1 MNVQS
6 IVLLMAVMA
15 VGSMGAASQAFADHH
30 GGDAMGTQHGDAP
43 VPLAIESNGVNFDHN
58 STIEITGQVGN
69 IRDGTPIT
77 LIVTGSTGVVTIEQ
91 LTPSSDGSFS
101 FSINTASPLMKYDG
115 EYKIKAT
122 YGDAGINDV
131 IVVTLEGGLV
141 KQAPSHSGHEEEH
154 HHEAADFTKELDY
167 NISGGMVE
175 SITATGDDSLLV
187 SIHMAEDDGE
197 LTITLSE
204 DIITPFNDG
213 SFFVLVN
220 GEESDDAHQM
230 GNQLMIPFD
239 STTTDIEIVGTHV
252 VPEFGTIAMIVLA
265 VAIVSII
272 AVSAKSRL
280 SIMPRI

>member
-30 GGDAMGTQHGDAP
+30 GGDAMGMQHGDTP
-43 VPLAIESNGVNFDHN
+43 IPLAIESNGVNFDHN

-69 IRDGTPIT
+69 IRDGTPVT
-77 LIVTGSTGVVTIEQ
+77 VIVTGSTGVVTIEQ
-91 LTPSSDGSFS
+91 ITPSSDGSFS
-101 FSINTASPLMKYDG
+101 LSVNTASPLMKYDG

-141 KQAPSHSGHEEEH
+141 KQAPSHSGHEE
-154 HHEAADFTKELDY
+154 HHEAADLTKQLNY

-175 SITATGDDSLLV
+175 SITATNDDSLLV
-187 SIHMAEDDGE
+187 SIHMAEDNGE

-239 STTTDIEIVGTHV
+239 STTTEIEIIGTHV

>member
-15 VGSMGAASQAFADHH
+15 VGSMGAASQAFA
-30 GGDAMGTQHGDAP
+30 ADAP
-43 VPLAIESNGVNFDHN
+43 VPLQIESNGVNFDHN

-69 IRDGTPIT
+69 MRDGTPVT
-77 LIVTGSTGVVTIEQ
+77 VIVTGATGVVTIEQ
-91 LTPSSDGSFS
+91 ITPSADGSFS
-101 FSINTASPLMKYDG
+101 LDINTASPLMKYDG

-131 IVVTLEGGLV
+131 IVVTLEGGLER
-141 KQAPSHSGHEEEH
+141 QAPSHSGHEE
-154 HHEAADFTKELDY
+154 HHEAADVTKQLDF

-230 GNQLMIPFD
+230 GNKLMVPFD
-239 STTTDIEIVGTHV
+239 ATTTDIEIVGTHV

>member
-6 IVLLMAVMA
+6 IVLLMAIMA

-30 GGDAMGTQHGDAP
+30 GGDAMGTQSGDPP

-69 IRDGTPIT
+69 IRDGTPVT
-77 LIVTGSTGVVTIEQ
+77 VIVTGSTGVVTIEQ

-101 FSINTASPLMKYDG
+101 LSVNTASPLVKYDG

-141 KQAPSHSGHEEEH
+141 KQAPSHSGHEEG
-154 HHEAADFTKELDY
+154 HHEAADFTKQLNYD
-167 NISGGMVE
+167 ISGGMVE

-230 GNQLMIPFD
+230 GNKLMIPFD

>member
-6 IVLLMAVMA
+6 IVLLMAVLS
-15 VGSMGAASQAFADHH
+15 VGSMGIASQAFADHH
-30 GGDAMGTQHGDAP
+30 GEGQGIPIQISTDSDTY
-43 VPLAIESNGVNFDHN
+43 DHD
-58 STIEITGQVGN
+58 STISITGQVSTV
-69 IRDGTPIT
+69 RDGAAIA
-77 LIVTGSTGVVTIEQ
+77 IVVSGPMGIVSVDQV
-91 LTPSSDGSFS
+91 TPSADGSFS
-101 FSINTASPLMKYDG
+101 SSVGTGSNLMKYDG

-230 GNQLMIPFD
+230 GNKLMIPFD
-239 STTTDIEIVGTHV
+239 ATTTDIEIVGTHV

>member
-30 GGDAMGTQHGDAP
+30 GGDAMGTQTGDAP
-43 VPLAIESNGVNFDHN
+43 VPLQIESNGVNFDHN

-69 IRDGTPIT
+69 IRDGTPVT
-77 LIVTGSTGVVTIEQ
+77 VIVTGATGVVTIEQ

-101 FSINTASPLMKYDG
+101 LSVNTASPLMKYDG

-141 KQAPSHSGHEEEH
+141 KQAPSHSGHEEG
-154 HHEAADFTKELDY
+154 HHEAADLTKQLDY

-230 GNQLMIPFD
+230 GNKLMIPFD
-239 STTTDIEIVGTHV
+239 ATTTDIEIVGTHV

>member
-15 VGSMGAASQAFADHH
+15 VGSMGAASQAFA
-30 GGDAMGTQHGDAP
+30 GT
-43 VPLAIESNGVNFDHN
+43 VPLDIEVDGDTFDHA
-58 STIEITGQVGN
+58 STIIVDGQIGD
-69 IRDGTPIT
+69 IRVGTPVT
-77 LIVTGSTGVVTIEQ
+77 LIVSGQTGVVTIEQ
-91 LTPSSDGSFS
+91 ITPSSDGSFS

-131 IVVTLEGGLV
+131 VYVTLEGGAV
-141 KQAPSHSGHEEEH
+141 REASTSTHDEVHHEE
-154 HHEAADFTKELDY
+154 EAADFTNELDY
-167 NISGGMVE
+167 YISGASVE
-175 SITATGDDSLLV
+175 SITSTHDDSLLIT
-187 SIHMAEDDGE
+187 IHDAEDGSE
-197 LTITLSE
+197 LTITLPD

-220 GEESDDAHQM
+220 GEESDDATQD
-230 GNQLMIPFD
+230 GNEVTIPLNAD
-239 STTTDIEIVGTHV
+239 TTDIEIVGTHV

>member
-15 VGSMGAASQAFADHH
+15 VGSMGAASQAFAA
-30 GGDAMGTQHGDAP
+30 DAMGTQTGDTP
-43 VPLAIESNGVNFDHN
+43 VPLQIESNGVNFDHN

-69 IRDGTPIT
+69 IRDGTPVT
-77 LIVTGSTGVVTIEQ
+77 VIVTGSTGVVTIEQ

-101 FSINTASPLMKYDG
+101 LSVNTASPLMKYDG

-141 KQAPSHSGHEEEH
+141 KQAPSHSGHEEG
-154 HHEAADFTKELDY
+154 HHEAADLTKQLDY

-220 GEESDDAHQM
+220 GEESDDTYQM

>member
-15 VGSMGAASQAFADHH
+15 VGSMGAASQAFAA
-30 GGDAMGTQHGDAP
+30 DAMGTQTGDAP
-43 VPLAIESNGVNFDHN
+43 VPLTIESNGVNFDHN

-69 IRDGTPIT
+69 IRDGTPVT
-77 LIVTGSTGVVTIEQ
+77 VIVTGATGVVTIEQ

-101 FSINTASPLMKYDG
+101 LSVNTASPLMKYDG

-141 KQAPSHSGHEEEH
+141 KQAPSHSGHEEG
-154 HHEAADFTKELDY
+154 HHEAADFTKQLDY

-175 SITATGDDSLLV
+175 SITATGDDSLLI
-187 SIHMAEDDGE
+187 SIHMADDNGE

-220 GEESDDAHQM
+220 GEESDDAYQM

>member
-30 GGDAMGTQHGDAP
+30 GGDAMGMQHGDAP
-43 VPLAIESNGVNFDHN
+43 VPLQIESNGVNFDHN

-69 IRDGTPIT
+69 IRDGTPVT
-77 LIVTGSTGVVTIEQ
+77 VIVTGATGVVTIEQ

-101 FSINTASPLMKYDG
+101 LSVNTASPLMKYDG

-122 YGDAGINDV
+122 YGDKGINDV

-141 KQAPSHSGHEEEH
+141 KQAPSHSGHEE
-154 HHEAADFTKELDY
+154 HHEAADLTKQLDY

-175 SITATGDDSLLV
+175 SITATNDDSLLV

-230 GNQLMIPFD
+230 GDQLMIPFD

>member
-15 VGSMGAASQAFADHH
+15 VGSMGAASQAFAA
-30 GGDAMGTQHGDAP
+30 DAMGTQTGDAP
-43 VPLAIESNGVNFDHN
+43 VPLQIESNGVNFDHN

-69 IRDGTPIT
+69 IRDGTPVT
-77 LIVTGSTGVVTIEQ
+77 VIVTGATGVVTIEQ

-101 FSINTASPLMKYDG
+101 LSVNTASPLMKYDG

-141 KQAPSHSGHEEEH
+141 KQAPSHSGHEEG
-154 HHEAADFTKELDY
+154 HHEAADLTKQLDY

-187 SIHMAEDDGE
+187 SIHMADDNGE

-230 GNQLMIPFD
+230 GNKLIIPFD
-239 STTTDIEIVGTHV
+239 ATTTDIEIVGTHV

>member
-6 IVLLMAVMA
+6 IVLLMAIMA

-30 GGDAMGTQHGDAP
+30 GGDAMGMQHGDAP
-43 VPLAIESNGVNFDHN
+43 VPLQIESNGVNFDHN

-69 IRDGTPIT
+69 MRDGTPVT
-77 LIVTGSTGVVTIEQ
+77 VIVTGSTGVVTIEQ
-91 LTPSSDGSFS
+91 ITPSSDGSFS
-101 FSINTASPLMKYDG
+101 LSVNTASPLMKYDG

-154 HHEAADFTKELDY
+154 HEAADLTKQLDY

-175 SITATGDDSLLV
+175 SITATNDDSLLI
-187 SIHMAEDDGE
+187 SIHMADDDGE

>member
-15 VGSMGAASQAFADHH
+15 VGSMGAASQAFAD
-30 GGDAMGTQHGDAP
+30 
-43 VPLAIESNGVNFDHN
+43 VPLDIEVNGDTFDHA
-58 STIEITGQVGN
+58 STIIVDGQIGDL
-69 IRDGTPIT
+69 RTGTPVT
-77 LIVTGSTGVVTIEQ
+77 VIVTGSTGVVTIEQ
-91 LTPSSDGSFS
+91 ITPSSDGSFS
-101 FSINTASPLMKYDG
+101 VSINTASPLMKYDG

-131 IVVTLEGGLV
+131 VYVTLEGGAV
-141 KQAPSHSGHEEEH
+141 REATVATHTDDHSGHE
-154 HHEAADFTKELDY
+154 AADLTNELNY
-167 NISGGMVE
+167 NISGGNVE
-175 SITATGDDSLLV
+175 SITSTNDDSLLIR
-187 SIHMAEDDGE
+187 IHDAEDGSE
-197 LTITLSE
+197 LTITLPD

-213 SFFVLVN
+213 TFFVLVN
-220 GEESDDAHQM
+220 GEESDDAEQN
-230 GNQLMIPFD
+230 GNRVTIPFD
-239 STTTDIEIVGTHV
+239 ADATDIEIVGTHV

>member
-1 MNVQS
+1 
-6 IVLLMAVMA
+6 
-15 VGSMGAASQAFADHH
+15 MGAASQAFAAN
-30 GGDAMGTQHGDAP
+30 DAMGMQHGDSAI
-43 VPLAIESNGVNFDHN
+43 PLQIESNGVNFDHN
-58 STIEITGQVGN
+58 STIEITGHVGN
-69 IRDGTPIT
+69 IRDGTPVT
-77 LIVTGSTGVVTIEQ
+77 VIVTGATGVVTIEQ
-91 LTPSSDGSFS
+91 ITPSSDGSFS
-101 FSINTASPLMKYDG
+101 LSVNTASPLMKYDG

-141 KQAPSHSGHEEEH
+141 KQAPSHSGHEEG
-154 HHEAADFTKELDY
+154 HHEAADFTKQLDY

-230 GNQLMIPFD
+230 GNKLMIPFD
-239 STTTDIEIVGTHV
+239 ATTTDIEIVGTHV

>member
-15 VGSMGAASQAFADHH
+15 VGSMGAASQAFA
-30 GGDAMGTQHGDAP
+30 ADAP
-43 VPLAIESNGVNFDHN
+43 VPLQIESNGVNFDRN
-58 STIEITGQVGN
+58 STIEINGQVGN
-69 IRDGTPIT
+69 MRDGTPVT
-77 LIVTGSTGVVTIEQ
+77 VIVTGATGVVTIEQ
-91 LTPSSDGSFS
+91 ITPSADGSFS
-101 FSINTASPLMKYDG
+101 LSVNTASPLMKYDG

-154 HHEAADFTKELDY
+154 HHEAADFTKDLNF

-230 GNQLMIPFD
+230 GNKLMIPFD
-239 STTTDIEIVGTHV
+239 ATTTDIEIVGTHV

>member
-6 IVLLMAVMA
+6 IVLLMAIMA

-30 GGDAMGTQHGDAP
+30 SGDAMGTQHGDAP
-43 VPLAIESNGVNFDHN
+43 VPLSIESNGVNFDHN
-58 STIEITGQVGN
+58 STIEINGQVGN
-69 IRDGTPIT
+69 MRSGTPIT

-91 LTPSSDGSFS
+91 LTPSSDGSFA

-141 KQAPSHSGHEEEH
+141 KQAPSHSDDEE
-154 HHEAADFTKELDY
+154 HHEAADFTKQLNY

-175 SITATGDDSLLV
+175 SITATNDDSLLV

-213 SFFVLVN
+213 TFFVLVN
-220 GEESDDAHQM
+220 GEESDDAYQM
-230 GNQLMIPFD
+230 GNKLMIPFD

>member
-6 IVLLMAVMA
+6 IVLLMSIVAL
-15 VGSMGAASQAFADHH
+15 GSMGAASQAFAEH
-30 GGDAMGTQHGDAP
+30 GSSHGDAL
-43 VPLAIESNGVNFDHN
+43 VPISIEVNGDTFDHE
-58 STIEITGQVGN
+58 STIEVEGQVGN
-69 IRDGTPIT
+69 MRAGTPVT

-91 LTPSSDGSFS
+91 ITPAADGSFS

-122 YGDAGINDV
+122 YGDANINDV
-131 IVVTLEGGLV
+131 AVVTLEGGLV
-141 KQAPSHSGHEEEH
+141 KQESHSGHEEGH
-154 HHEAADFTKELDY
+154 HTEAADLTDALNY

-175 SITATGDDSLLV
+175 SITSTNDDSLLIT
-187 SIHMAEDDGE
+187 IHMAEDDGKI
-197 LTITLSE
+197 TINLSE

-220 GEESDDAHQM
+220 GEESDDAEQN
-230 GNQLMIPFD
+230 GTEVTIPFD

>member
-6 IVLLMAVMA
+6 IVLLMSIVAL
-15 VGSMGAASQAFADHH
+15 GSMGAASQAFAEH
-30 GGDAMGTQHGDAP
+30 GAQHGDAP
-43 VPLAIESNGVNFDHN
+43 VPISIEVNGDTFDHE
-58 STIEITGQVGN
+58 STIEINGQVGN
-69 IRDGTPIT
+69 MRAGTPVT

-91 LTPSSDGSFS
+91 ITPAADGSFS

-122 YGDAGINDV
+122 YGDQNINDV
-131 IVVTLEGGLV
+131 AVVTLEGGLV
-141 KQAPSHSGHEEEH
+141 KQESHSGHEEGH
-154 HHEAADFTKELDY
+154 HSEAADLTDALNY

-175 SITATGDDSLLV
+175 SITSTNDDSLLIT
-187 SIHMAEDDGE
+187 IHMAEDDGKI
-197 LTITLSE
+197 TINLSE

-220 GEESDDAHQM
+220 GEESDDAEQN
-230 GNQLMIPFD
+230 GTEVTIPFD

>member
-15 VGSMGAASQAFADHH
+15 VGSMGAASQAFA
-30 GGDAMGTQHGDAP
+30 GVV
-43 VPLAIESNGVNFDHN
+43 VPLDIEANGDTFDHD
-58 STIEITGQVGN
+58 STIVVTGQIGN
-69 IRDGTPIT
+69 MRFGTPVS
-77 LIVTGSTGVVTIEQ
+77 LIVTGANGVVTIDQ
-91 LTPSSDGSFS
+91 VTPAADGSFS
-101 FSINTASPLMKYDG
+101 FSINTASPMMKYDG

-122 YGDAGINDV
+122 YGDANINDV
-131 IVVTLEGGLV
+131 IVVTLEGGIV
-141 KQAPSHSGHEEEH
+141 KEASTSHDEH
-154 HHEAADFTKELDY
+154 HSEAVDLADALNY

-175 SITATGDDSLLV
+175 SITATNDDSLLV
-187 SIHMAEDDGE
+187 AIHMAEDDGE
-197 LTITLSE
+197 LIISLSE

-213 SFFVLVN
+213 TFFVLVN
-220 GEESDDAHQM
+220 GEESDDAEQN
-230 GNQLMIPFD
+230 GNQVTIPFD
-239 STTTDIEIVGTHV
+239 SSTTTIEIVGTHV

>member
-15 VGSMGAASQAFADHH
+15 VGSMGATSQAFADHH

-43 VPLAIESNGVNFDHN
+43 VPLQIESNGVNFDHN
-58 STIEITGQVGN
+58 STIEITGHVGN
-69 IRDGTPIT
+69 IRDGTPVT
-77 LIVTGSTGVVTIEQ
+77 VIVTGATGVVTIEQ

-101 FSINTASPLMKYDG
+101 LSVNTASPLMKYDG

-131 IVVTLEGGLV
+131 IVVTLEDGLV
-141 KQAPSHSGHEEEH
+141 RGTSTAHEEEH
-154 HHEAADFTKELDY
+154 HSEAADLTDSLNY

-187 SIHMAEDDGE
+187 TIHMAEDDGT
-197 LTITLSE
+197 LTINLSE

-213 SFFVLVN
+213 TFFVLVN
-220 GEESDDAHQM
+220 GEESDDAEQN
-230 GNQLMIPFD
+230 GNEVTIPFD
-239 STTTDIEIVGTHV
+239 STTTEIEIVGTHV

>member
-30 GGDAMGTQHGDAP
+30 GGDAMGMQYGDAP

-69 IRDGTPIT
+69 MRDGTPVT
-77 LIVTGSTGVVTIEQ
+77 VIVTGSTGVVTIEQ
-91 LTPSSDGSFS
+91 ISPSSDGSFS
-101 FSINTASPLMKYDG
+101 LSVNTASPLMKYDG

-141 KQAPSHSGHEEEH
+141 KQAPSHSGHEE
-154 HHEAADFTKELDY
+154 HHEAADLTKQLDY
-167 NISGGMVE
+167 DISGGMVE
-175 SITATGDDSLLV
+175 SITATNDDSLLV

-230 GNQLMIPFD
+230 GNKLMIPFD
-239 STTTDIEIVGTHV
+239 ATTTDIEIVGTHV

>member
-6 IVLLMAVMA
+6 IVLLMSIVAL
-15 VGSMGAASQAFADHH
+15 GSMGAASQAFAEH
-30 GGDAMGTQHGDAP
+30 GAQHGDTP
-43 VPLAIESNGVNFDHN
+43 VPISMEVNGDTFDHE
-58 STIEITGQVGN
+58 STIEINGQVGN
-69 IRDGTPIT
+69 MRTGTPVT

-91 LTPSSDGSFS
+91 ITPAADGSFS

-122 YGDAGINDV
+122 YGDANINDV
-131 IVVTLEGGLV
+131 AVVTLEGGLV
-141 KQAPSHSGHEEEH
+141 KQESHSGHEEGH
-154 HHEAADFTKELDY
+154 HSEAADLTDALNY

-175 SITATGDDSLLV
+175 SITSTNDDSLLIT
-187 SIHMAEDDGE
+187 IHMAEDDGKI
-197 LTITLSE
+197 TINLSE

-220 GEESDDAHQM
+220 GEESDDAEQN
-230 GNQLMIPFD
+230 GTEVTIPFD

>member
-1 MNVQS
+1 
-6 IVLLMAVMA
+6 MA

-30 GGDAMGTQHGDAP
+30 SGDAMGTQHGDAP
-43 VPLAIESNGVNFDHN
+43 VPLSIESNGVNFDHN
-58 STIEITGQVGN
+58 STIEINGQVGN
-69 IRDGTPIT
+69 MRSGTPIT

-91 LTPSSDGSFS
+91 LTPSSDGSFA

-141 KQAPSHSGHEEEH
+141 KQAPSHSDDEE
-154 HHEAADFTKELDY
+154 HHEAADFTKQLNY

-175 SITATGDDSLLV
+175 SITATNDDSLLV

-213 SFFVLVN
+213 TFFVLVN
-220 GEESDDAHQM
+220 GEESDDANQM
-230 GNQLMIPFD
+230 GNQLIIPFD
-239 STTTDIEIVGTHV
+239 STTTDIEIIGTHV